1 MTSYLAR
8 LAARAG
14 GEPAAASPRVPSRF
28 EPIAAGGRTA
38 ASSASGAAHELR
50 PEHRLD
56 VDDRGARELQRT
68 AHEGRDDARDS
79 AGGTEPDAA
88 GGPRQ
93 AARRRPS
100 NDRVGARSGT
110 DAMAAVV
117 SAPDA
122 ALASTDGFPATA
134 RPATATTSPLTSSVA
149 ASAGRG
155 LDAASAASA
164 PRPRSAAAP
173 RSGRAPAAD
182 RSGPTGRTER
192 VDRDDGPDV
201 VQVTIDRVE
210 VRATVAAPAVARAAS
225 GADAHRESVQSL
237 HDYLAGRSR

>member
-134 RPATATTSPLTSSVA
+134 RPATATTSPLTGSVA

-164 PRPRSAAAP
+164 PRPRAAAAP
-173 RSGRAPAAD
+173 TAD